1 MAGPFD
7 VEAVAEIE
15 GRRDA
20 AALDLV
26 DDRPVVDTVNRDFAA
41 VAFIVEAP
49 AVFADIGDAD
59 GVPVGT
65 TKPRIPSSVWAQMI
79 ATSATEP
86 LVIHIFDPFRIQSA
100 LSPSPS
106 RRALVRILAGSEP
119 WSGSVRPKHP
129 MDSPAAIAGSHCCL
143 CSAVPCSQMANI
155 AKDPWTLTR
164 ERMPESEASSSRQA
178 RP

>member
-7 VEAVAEIE
+7 VEAVAKIE

-59 GVPVGT
+59 GTHAEHPLGE
-65 TKPRIPSSVWAQMI
+65 PARPWRAC
-79 ATSATEP
+79 TS
-86 LVIHIFDPFRIQSA
+86 RM
-100 LSPSPS
+100 
-106 RRALVRILAGSEP
+106 RADRKDCTAWCARAILA
-119 WSGSVRPKHP
+119 RK
-129 MDSPAAIAGSHCCL
+129 
-143 CSAVPCSQMANI
+143 
-155 AKDPWTLTR
+155 R
-164 ERMPESEASSSRQA
+164 
-178 RP
+178 

>member
-26 DDRPVVDTVNRDFAA
+26 DDRPVVDTVNRDFTA

-59 GVPVGT
+59 GTHAEHPLGEHEISQCLWT
-65 TKPRIPSSVWAQMI
+65 QRIYLHEDGVFGFVAAENGAAEQSLVAGEVEAAEQVAQI
-79 ATSATEP
+79 RIESIGIDVHLRQNRSEEQTSE
-86 LVIHIFDPFRIQSA
+86 L
-100 LSPSPS
+100 
-106 RRALVRILAGSEP
+106 
-119 WSGSVRPKHP
+119 
-129 MDSPAAIAGSHCCL
+129 
-143 CSAVPCSQMANI
+143 
-155 AKDPWTLTR
+155 
-164 ERMPESEASSSRQA
+164 
-178 RP
+178 